1 MSAPRDDVD
10 EVDRLARVQLSCTI
24 EPGDLR
30 VAGLVSE
37 LGAGKV
43 LGYLEAAA
51 DADAHWGF
59 SIGQQLAHVDPVRVL
74 EQAADRGIRF
84 LVPGDAEW
92 PDQLRALHEAGA
104 LHERGGEPV
113 GLWIRGAGDLR

>member
-1 MSAPRDDVD
+1 LLAEHLGHRLEVVHDRGLGHLQAQPRGVGARVRQRPRDDVD

-51 DADAHWGF
+51 DADAH
-59 SIGQQLAHVDPVRVL
+59 
-74 EQAADRGIRF
+74 
-84 LVPGDAEW
+84 
-92 PDQLRALHEAGA
+92 
-104 LHERGGEPV
+104 
-113 GLWIRGAGDLR
+113 